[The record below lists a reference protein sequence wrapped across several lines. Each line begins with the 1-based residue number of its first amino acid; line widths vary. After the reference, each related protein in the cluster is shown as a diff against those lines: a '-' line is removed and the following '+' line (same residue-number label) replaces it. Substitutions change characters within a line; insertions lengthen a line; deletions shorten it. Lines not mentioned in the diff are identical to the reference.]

1 MHLCIGLGL
10 SGRRM
15 TSLAIADERTLSER
29 LARGDRAALST
40 LYERYAGLV
49 FGVVLRV
56 VKDRATAEELVQ
68 ETFLE
73 AWRRATR
80 YEPARAAPAAWLV
93 TIAKS
98 RAIDRA
104 RSRGSQER
112 LAAIAEDEAPVE
124 SPEALVDLSRQRA
137 VIASAVERLPA
148 EQRRLLDLAWNEGLS
163 QSEIARTCNLPLG
176 TVKTRTRAAMLELRQ
191 VVRTTLKVS

>member
-1 MHLCIGLGL
+1 
-10 SGRRM
+10 M

-40 LYERYAGLV
+40 LYERYSGLV
-49 FGVVLRV
+49 FGVALRV
-56 VKDRATAEELVQ
+56 VNDRATAEELVQ

-80 YEPARAAPAAWLV
+80 YEPARATPAAWLV

-124 SPEALVDLSRQRA
+124 APDALVDLGRQRA
-137 VIASAVERLPA
+137 VIAHAVERLPP

-163 QSEIARTCNLPLG
+163 QSEIAKACNLPLG
-176 TVKTRTRAAMLELRQ
+176 TVKTRTRAAMLELSQ
-191 VVRTTLKVS
+191 VVRAALKVS